1 MHPPLENDLAE
12 LWRAIVN
19 GQVEQSVKGKVWT
32 LKESSTLK
40 WHGDI
45 TSLYIRDEYK
55 RIFRELVAKRNT
67 NVLVVGTPGIGK
79 SSFLNYVLVK
89 IGELEGKAS
98 GSTIVFSKYS
108 GGEKKHY
115 LLRMDGTSYATT
127 VDSSDIRTCTYR
139 LSDSVDIDSAPT
151 NKFNLEV
158 SSTSNLNYK
167 EFEKL
172 QSHL

>member
-45 TSLYIRDEYK
+45 TSLYIRDEYI
-55 RIFRELVAKRNT
+55 RIFRKLVAKRNT

-98 GSTIVFSKYS
+98 ESAIVSRNIAEMKRSIICCGWMGRHKQLQLIPVIFVLARIDYLIAWILILRQLINSTLKY
-108 GGEKKHY
+108 HQ
-115 LLRMDGTSYATT
+115 LR
-127 VDSSDIRTCTYR
+127 I
-139 LSDSVDIDSAPT
+139 
-151 NKFNLEV
+151 
-158 SSTSNLNYK
+158 
-167 EFEKL
+167 
-172 QSHL
+172 

>member
-19 GQVEQSVKGKVWT
+19 GQVDRSVDGKVWT
-32 LKESSTLK
+32 LKEPSTLK

-55 RIFRELVAKRNT
+55 RIFRKLVAKRNT

-89 IGELEGKAS
+89 ITELE
-98 GSTIVFSKYS
+98 
-108 GGEKKHY
+108 
-115 LLRMDGTSYATT
+115 
-127 VDSSDIRTCTYR
+127 
-139 LSDSVDIDSAPT
+139 
-151 NKFNLEV
+151 
-158 SSTSNLNYK
+158 
-167 EFEKL
+167 
-172 QSHL
+172 